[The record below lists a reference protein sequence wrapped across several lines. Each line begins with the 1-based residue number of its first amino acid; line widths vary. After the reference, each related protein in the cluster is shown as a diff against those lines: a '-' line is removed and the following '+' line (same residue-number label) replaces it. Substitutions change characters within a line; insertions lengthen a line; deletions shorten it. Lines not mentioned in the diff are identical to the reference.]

1 MTKTEPIDDEVVVP
15 MAPATPSS
23 DPGDGLRGP
32 VGRRP
37 AGEVFERYAG
47 VLLLLALMVGF
58 TIALPGTFLT
68 HDNLI
73 GVVSNQTIVG
83 IVALGLLGPLATGV
97 FDISIGGMMTLSMVV
112 VTILFQNTDG
122 AMPVPAAIAIT
133 LLIGALVG
141 AVNGFLVVKV
151 GVDAFVATI
160 ATGSVLLGVSGA
172 VADGQTISQSI
183 PERFTEL
190 GRGDV
195 HGIPYTVFYFAIL
208 ALALWYLL
216 EMTPVGRRIYATGA
230 GREAAR
236 LAGVRT
242 DRITFWMFVLSATF
256 ATTAGI
262 VYSARIGSAP
272 PNVGASYL
280 LPAFAA
286 AFLGATMIRPGRF
299 NVPGLIVAM
308 FIVAVGINGLQLLGM
323 AFWVVDIFQ
332 GTALIIAV
340 VLAKIRRPGA
350 AVV

>member
-1 MTKTEPIDDEVVVP
+1 
-15 MAPATPSS
+15 
-23 DPGDGLRGP
+23 
-32 VGRRP
+32 
-37 AGEVFERYAG
+37 
-47 VLLLLALMVGF
+47 
-58 TIALPGTFLT
+58 
-68 HDNLI
+68 
-73 GVVSNQTIVG
+73 
-83 IVALGLLGPLATGV
+83 VALGLLGPLATGV

-160 ATGSVLLGVSGA
+160 ATGSVLLGLSGA
-172 VADGQTISQSI
+172 IADGQTISQSI
-183 PERFTEL
+183 PESFTEL